1 MKVFL
6 RHLALAAL
14 PLLFGLGASYRFAQK
29 QQSCV
34 RLVGALF
41 AAKCHGRQLEYQIL
55 FQSAATGVGT
65 LVSTVIGVWLEQ
77 RRRRAAQPPNPI
89 GGPPCSRSTRF
100 SPCRSSP

>member
-14 PLLFGLGASYRFAQK
+14 PFLFGLGASYGFALK
-29 QQSCV
+29 QQACG

-65 LVSTVIGVWLEQ
+65 LVATVVGVWLEH
-77 RRRRAAQPPNPI
+77 RRRRAVQPPNPT
-89 GGPPCSRSTRF
+89 GGPL
-100 SPCRSSP
+100 